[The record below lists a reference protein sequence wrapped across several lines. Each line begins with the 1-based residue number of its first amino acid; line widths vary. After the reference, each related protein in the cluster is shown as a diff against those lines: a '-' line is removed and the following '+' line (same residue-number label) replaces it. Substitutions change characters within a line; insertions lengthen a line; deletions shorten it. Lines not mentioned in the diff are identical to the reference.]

1 MSLIFHTN
9 KSALFLVFLNLI
21 SFKIFKRSLQE
32 ILDYLIRFFYVSP
45 QQTSIITTK
54 LFVLLHL
61 VTRDSLKSLFPAQE
75 QEETVP
81 SILIIEKPF
90 FLLCNSSC
98 YLITHMN
105 ACIRNWFK
113 IMYLESFLI
122 FQNDITSKLEFISKN
137 NNTRKEG

>member
-1 MSLIFHTN
+1 MFRTN

-21 SFKIFKRSLQE
+21 NFKIFKWSLQE
-32 ILDYLIRFFYVSP
+32 IPDYLIRFFYVFL
-45 QQTSIITTK
+45 QQASIITTRF
-54 LFVLLHL
+54 FVLLHL
-61 VTRDSLKSLFPAQE
+61 VTKSPLISLFPAQE

-81 SILIIEKPF
+81 SILIIKKPF

-98 YLITHMN
+98 YLVTHMN

-122 FQNDITSKLEFISKN
+122 FQNYNHSKLEFIYKN